1 MIEMTILQKFGMAID
16 RRYLKKAGATGIPGS
31 KYQLLLICFHAYQG
45 KAELNLN
52 GTIIYPGDAIAEFH
66 LSNKLIAEMGKEE
79 SSRSME
85 WRMLEMLKAE
95 FTALAEACSN
105 DLVPIQVQ
113 GFYGVNVLTAGA
125 KRLGFTLVPIPKGWN
140 HWWLGFWES
149 ILRKIFYSYKTKKK
163 AAFQKTKE
171 AFEVWITREELIK
184 RYLKL

>member
-1 MIEMTILQKFGMAID
+1 MSDMTILQRLGMAID
-16 RRYLKKAGATGIPGS
+16 RRYLKKVAATGIPGS
-31 KYQLLLICFHAYQG
+31 KNQLLLICFHGYHG
-45 KAELNLN
+45 KTKLDIN
-52 GTIIYPGDAIAEFH
+52 GTIINPGDSIAEFH
-66 LSNKLIAEMGKEE
+66 LSNKRIAEMGRED

-105 DLVPIQVQ
+105 NIISGQVQ

-149 ILRKIFYSYKTKKK
+149 VLRRIFYSYKTKKK
-163 AAFQKTKE
+163 ATFQKPKE

-184 RYLKL
+184 RYIRG